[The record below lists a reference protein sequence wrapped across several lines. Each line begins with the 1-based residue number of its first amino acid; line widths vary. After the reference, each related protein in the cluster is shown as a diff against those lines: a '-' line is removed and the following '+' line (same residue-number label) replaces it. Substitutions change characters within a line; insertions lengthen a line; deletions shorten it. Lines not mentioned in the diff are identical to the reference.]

1 MSNVDKVIKV
11 AEEQVGYLEKAS
23 PKDLDSKTANSG
35 YNNYTK
41 FGRDMV
47 EWVGSPFADGYSWC
61 ELFCQWCFVK
71 AFGKATAKKMLGG
84 WTAYC
89 PTAVQYFKDMK
100 RWYKSPKKG
109 DLIFFYD
116 SDKDYGHVGL
126 VYKVDSN
133 RVYTIE
139 GNTSPQTG
147 VVYNGGGVY
156 KKKYDINYYRIAG
169 YGRPDY
175 SVKVEDEPKPEPKPT
190 KPTKKGYTGTFPKV
204 PPILKYGSEGTQV
217 KNLQKFLNW
226 YGNYGLDVDG
236 IFGKNT
242 EKAVKAFQKK
252 VKIDVDGEFGP
263 ISLKEAKAVKK

>member
-1 MSNVDKVIKV
+1 MSNVEKVIKI

-41 FGRDMV
+41 YASDLQKEFGA
-47 EWVGSPFADGYSWC
+47 PFVDGYAWC
-61 ELFCQWCFVK
+61 MSFVTWCFVK

-175 SVKVEDEPKPEPKPT
+175 SVKVEEEPTSKPT
-190 KPTKKGYTGTFPKV
+190 KPKKKKTWMWMANLV
-204 PPILKYGSEGTQV
+204 LKQ
-217 KNLQKFLNW
+217 LNQ
-226 YGNYGLDVDG
+226 L
-236 IFGKNT
+236 
-242 EKAVKAFQKK
+242 
-252 VKIDVDGEFGP
+252 
-263 ISLKEAKAVKK
+263 